1 MARFSPV
8 RRIAAVCVA
17 LLVFAGPGFAAQAE
31 DLNAEKQRVDSAVV
45 EAQSE
50 VTASEA
56 AVLAANAKVDDAK
69 SSVAAAQKVLG
80 DAQAALVAAQDDLA
94 AAKALGEQRAAELA
108 QANLDLTKAQAKE
121 ADGQAKIDAQKGAI
135 NSYARSIVQDN
146 LPLVNVA
153 ALINTDST
161 ATLANRIQWSDTV
174 LATNQVDLDN
184 LRKLQKQLEADRQAS
199 QLAQQ
204 KADEAKQAADAQV
217 EATQQAEQAAQDATA
232 AAQAAADQVQSA
244 LVVQQSAQSE
254 AQQALANA
262 QQHLDSM
269 KAEQNDVN
277 NRIAEEARRAEEE
290 RRRQEEAA
298 AQAAAQANQNSGG
311 GGGGG
316 GGGGP
321 AVSSSGLIWPVSGP
335 ITSSYGYRWHPV
347 WGNYAFHDGTDI
359 GVGCGTPIK
368 AAAGGKVTDAYYHSG
383 YGYRL
388 FIDHGYVNGHHMV
401 TSYNHM
407 SGYAVSAGAWVG
419 QGQTVGYV
427 GTTGV
432 STGCHLHLMLWVD
445 GSPTNAVNYLP

>member
-8 RRIAAVCVA
+8 RRMVAVCVA
-17 LLVFAGPGFAAQAE
+17 LLVFAGPGLAAQAE

-50 VTASEA
+50 VSASEA
-56 AVLAANAKVDDAK
+56 ALVAANAKVDDAK
-69 SSVAAAQKVLG
+69 AQVAAAQKVLG
-80 DAQAALVAAQDDLA
+80 DAQAALVAAQNDLA

-121 ADGQAKIDAQKGAI
+121 ADGQAKIDAQKSAI

-174 LATNQVDLDN
+174 LSTNQVDLDN

-232 AAQAAADQVQSA
+232 AAQTAADQVQNA
-244 LVVQQSAQSE
+244 LAVQQSAQAE

-262 QQHLDSM
+262 QQYLDSM
-269 KAEQNDVN
+269 KAEQNNVN

-290 RRRQEEAA
+290 RRRQEAA
-298 AQAAAQANQNSGG
+298 AQGNQNSSGG
-311 GGGGG
+311 GGSWS
-316 GGGGP
+316 
-321 AVSSSGLIWPVSGP
+321 VSSAGLIWPVSGP

-347 WGNYAFHDGTDI
+347 YGNYAFHDGTDI
-359 GVGCGTPIK
+359 GAGCGTPIK
-368 AAAGGKVTDAYYHSG
+368 AAAGGRVTDAYYHSG
-383 YGYRL
+383 YGYRM
-388 FIDHGYVNGHHMV
+388 FVDHGYVNGRHMV

-407 SGYAVSAGAWVG
+407 SGYAVSVGAWVG
-419 QGQTVGYV
+419 QGQTIGYV

-432 STGCHLHLMLWVD
+432 STGCHLHLMLWVN
-445 GSPTNAVNYLP
+445 GSATNSVNYLP